1 MEQKKPIHMKEGQQ
15 LLDIARDARQ
25 KIWVTAWDSQGNI
38 VHYDGWIVSS
48 SNWRGGWHRL
58 TNPVSR
64 EIRTIPDIFMFN
76 INGHPIYL

>member
-15 LLDIARDARQ
+15 LLDVARDARQ
-25 KIWVTAWDSQGNI
+25 KVWITAWDSQGNI
-38 VHYDGWIVSS
+38 VHYDGWLVSS

>member
-1 MEQKKPIHMKEGQQ
+1 MAQKKPIHMKEGQQ

-25 KIWVTAWDSQGNI
+25 KVWITAWDSQGNI
-38 VHYDGWIVSS
+38 VHYDGWLVSS

>member
-15 LLDIARDARQ
+15 LLDMARDTRQ
-25 KIWVTAWDSQGNI
+25 RVFVTAWDSQGNI
-38 VHYDGWIVSS
+38 IHYDGWLVSS

-58 TNPVSR
+58 INPVSR

>member
-15 LLDIARDARQ
+15 LLDIARDARL
-25 KIWVTAWDSQGNI
+25 KVWITAWDSQGNI
-38 VHYDGWIVSS
+38 VHYDGWLVSS

>member
-25 KIWVTAWDSQGNI
+25 KVWITAWDSQGNI

-48 SNWRGGWHRL
+48 SNWCGGWHRL

>member
-25 KIWVTAWDSQGNI
+25 KVWITAWDSQGNI
-38 VHYDGWIVSS
+38 VHYDGWLVSS

>member
-25 KIWVTAWDSQGNI
+25 KVWVTAWDSQGNI
-38 VHYDGWIVSS
+38 VHYDGWIVSG